1 MTDGEFFEA
10 VRMMRVAQIKY
21 FRTRDVSVLSTA
33 RACEAAVDLE
43 IAARTS
49 HPDLFDVNST
59 PGTAPTTAA
68 PIPPAVC
75 SSHCRGCAGVCAG
88 HTKGGI
94 K

>member
-1 MTDGEFFEA
+1 MTDSEFFEA

-49 HPDLFDVNST
+49 HPDLFDSNSAS
-59 PGTAPTTAA
+59 GTAA

-88 HTKGGI
+88 HTKGGT